1 MPLSDHEQRILD
13 EIEKNLLQEDPGF
26 ARKDRTGPSDGRR
39 NMRLGVLSF
48 IAGVVGLFIFFSTQ
62 SVVVGVMAFAAM
74 VLGIVLVVRSIGSP
88 QSPAALLQGSRE
100 RAGRFFSDW
109 ENKVNERRKKD

>member
-26 ARKDRTGPSDGRR
+26 ARKDRVAAGGGRR
-39 NMRLGVLSF
+39 NLRLGVLSF
-48 IAGVVGLFIFFSTQ
+48 IAGVVGLFVFFSTQ
-62 SVVVGVMAFAAM
+62 SVVVGVIAFAAM
-74 VLGIVLVVRSIGSP
+74 VLGIVLVVRSMGSP
-88 QSPAALLQGSRE
+88 QSPAAFFQASRE

-109 ENKVNERRKKD
+109 EDKVNERRKKD

>member
-1 MPLSDHEQRILD
+1 VPLSDHEQRILD

-26 ARKDRTGPSDGRR
+26 ARKDRVAAGNGRR
-39 NMRLGVLSF
+39 NVRLGVF
-48 IAGVVGLFIFFSTQ
+48 CFVVGILGLFVFFSTQ

-88 QSPAALLQGSRE
+88 QSPAAFLQGSRE

-109 ENKVNERRKKD
+109 EDKVNERRKKD